1 MRDPLADRRPVSE
14 LAGSS
19 QVIDFAAE
27 IADFPRFEA
36 ALAAELDVLERARRP
51 AGWRQRPVT
60 GRLAFGAAAWD
71 AATPT
76 LELDVATQAAVVC
89 QRCLDAFDLPVA
101 VSLGLQF
108 AGPDAGGD
116 VRDGY
121 ELWEL
126 DDDTVSPI
134 DIVDEAL
141 TMALP
146 LAARHED
153 DDDCVAAPTAAHDEE
168 LTTPFASLRSQMEGD
183 NKD

>member
-1 MRDPLADRRPVSE
+1 MRDPLADRRPVRE

-19 QVIDFAAE
+19 QVIDIASE
-27 IADFPRFEA
+27 IANFPRFEA
-36 ALAAELDVLERARRP
+36 ALAGELAVLDPERRP
-51 AGWRQRPVT
+51 ARWRQRPVT
-60 GRLAFGAAAWD
+60 GRLAFAKAAWD

-76 LELDVATQAAVVC
+76 LQLDVATEAAVVC

-101 VSLGLQF
+101 VSLRLQF

-116 VRDGY
+116 AQDGY

-134 DIVDEAL
+134 DVVDEAL

-153 DDDCVAAPTAAHDEE
+153 DSGCVDVSTSAHEKE
-168 LTTPFASLRSQMEGD
+168 LTTPFASLKARMESD